1 MKKFFENCRT
11 LDELKKAYFAA
22 ARANHPD
29 HGGDTATMQAINAEY
44 QERMEELKQEQNTRA
59 AEDTTG
65 QTKATTEEAGD
76 FIEIVAF
83 LLRLDGLEVEL
94 CGRWIWIG
102 GNTREHKEQLKA
114 AGCRWSSGKK
124 LWYWRHQEDGETWG
138 RGRRSM
144 KQIRARYG
152 STVFQPAGEPQKA
165 LA

>member
-1 MKKFFENCRT
+1 MKKYFESCQT

-44 QERMEELKQEQNTRA
+44 QGRMEELKRCQNQQA

-94 CGRWIWIG
+94 CGRWLWIS
-102 GNTREHKEQLKA
+102 GNTKPHKDALKA

-124 LWYWRHQEDGETWG
+124 MWYWRHKEDGETWS
-138 RGRRSM
+138 RGRRTM
-144 KQIRARYG
+144 KEIRRKYG
-152 STVFQPAGEPQKA
+152 STVFQPTSEPQKA